1 MPNPYRD
8 FVSSISSAMASA
20 KSIPLAQT
28 RIPVR
33 PAPANNAPEV
43 LIFSPHPDD
52 EVIIGALALRL
63 LRQCGWRASNVAVTQ
78 GSNRQRQSAR
88 FAELAACCGAIGF
101 GLIQTRENGLEG
113 ISLKGK
119 ASNPAGWDQSVARIA
134 AILGERKP
142 RAILFPHEGDWNGT
156 HIGTH
161 HLVVEALARMEAGF
175 SCHTVETEFWSAL
188 DDPNL
193 MVETSHE
200 DLADL
205 MTALSYHV
213 GEVDRNPYHLRLP
226 AWMIDNVRR
235 GGELVGGQ
243 GAAVPDFTFATLY
256 RLRRWQKGRFEP
268 VLAKGRFLAASE
280 DPSSLFA

>member
-8 FVSSISSAMASA
+8 FVSSVSSAMASA
-20 KSIPLAQT
+20 KQIPLAQA
-28 RIPVR
+28 RIAAR
-33 PAPANNAPEV
+33 PAPAPNAPEV

-52 EVIIGALALRL
+52 EAIIGALALRL
-63 LRQCGWRASNVAVTQ
+63 LRQSGWRTSNVAVTQ
-78 GSNRQRQSAR
+78 GSNKQRQAGR
-88 FAELAACCGAIGF
+88 LAELAACCGAIGF

-113 ISLKGK
+113 ISLKGR
-119 ASNPAGWDQSVARIA
+119 ASDPAGWDRSVARIA
-134 AILGERKP
+134 AILGEHKP
-142 RAILFPHEGDWNGT
+142 RVILFPHERDWNGT

-161 HLVVEALARMEAGF
+161 HLVVEALGRMEAGF
-175 SCHTVETEFWSAL
+175 SCHTVETEFWGAM

-193 MVETSHE
+193 MVETSEE

-205 MTALSYHV
+205 MAALSYHV

-235 GGELVGGQ
+235 GGEIVGGQ

-256 RLRRWQKGRFEP
+256 RLRRWRNGRFEP